1 MLFIVST
8 VNALEFM
15 IEYMLY
21 LLGAL
26 GSLINRDS
34 AKFEK
39 KSLNIFAMVF
49 LSNVNALLLST
60 ALKFEISV
68 FCGMLRDFKV
78 SHSSFGFPIFS
89 ESLSSKNARFFFT
102 VINFNVLYFAFLYS
116 SLSIWSL
123 DFLNFLKSLSLV
135 FIFSKTSLSNHFW
148 VFAVTL
154 LVLKG
159 ATLLTTILIF
169 WKKFEYASF
178 TSLNSL

>member
-1 MLFIVST
+1 M
-8 VNALEFM
+8 NN
-15 IEYMLY
+15 IEKQILLY
-21 LLGAL
+21 LLGAI
-26 GSLINRDS
+26 GSLIKRDS

-39 KSLNIFAMVF
+39 KSLNIFAIVF

-68 FCGMLRDFKV
+68 FCGMPRDFKV

-89 ESLSSKNARFFFT
+89 ESLSSKNARFFAA
-102 VINFNVLYFAFLYS
+102 INFNVLYFAFLYS

-135 FIFSKTSLSNHFW
+135 FKFSKTSLSNYFW
-148 VFAVTL
+148 VFALTL

-159 ATLLTTILIF
+159 ARLSTTILIF
-169 WKKFEYASF
+169 WKEF
-178 TSLNSL
+178 